1 MIEFELQGEPK
12 PKGRPRMTRTGHT
25 YTPKETR
32 QAEVAV
38 QLAWELSGGQ
48 KLNGPL
54 VLECKFYVGTKR
66 KKDTD
71 NMLKLVQDA
80 LNKRAYEDDDQIVQ
94 LVAWKFYTTPEKAR
108 TVVRIYQKM
117 ETVIEHR

>member
-1 MIEFELQGEPK
+1 MIEFELAGEPK

-32 QAEVAV
+32 QAEIAV

-54 VLECKFYVGTKR
+54 VLECWFYVGTKR
-66 KKDTD
+66 RVDCD
-71 NMLKLVQDA
+71 NLGKLVLDA
-80 LNKRAYEDDDQIVQ
+80 LNKYAFDDDSQIVD
-94 LVAWKFYTTPEKAR
+94 LRLKKIF
-108 TVVRIYQKM
+108 TVREI
-117 ETVIEHR
+117 VIT

>member
-1 MIEFELQGEPK
+1 MIEFELAGEPK

-32 QAEVAV
+32 QAEIAV
-38 QLAWELSGGQ
+38 QLAWELAGGQ

-54 VLECKFYVGTKR
+54 VLECWFYVGTKR

-80 LNKRAYEDDDQIVQ
+80 LNKQAYEDDDQIVE
-94 LVAWKFYTTPEKAR
+94 LHASKIYTTPDEAR
-108 TVVRIYQKM
+108 TRVRIFQKM
-117 ETVIEHR
+117 RTVYEHR

>member
-1 MIEFELQGEPK
+1 MIEFTLQGEPK
-12 PKGRPRMTRTGHT
+12 SKGRPRMTKTGHT

-38 QLAWELSGGQ
+38 QLAWELSGRQ
-48 KLNGPL
+48 RLNGPL

-66 KKDTD
+66 KKDLD
-71 NMLKLVQDA
+71 NMTKLVQDA

-94 LVAWKFYTTPEKAR
+94 LVAWKIYTTPEMAR
-108 TVVRIYQKM
+108 TVVRIRQIM
-117 ETVIEHR
+117 ETVYERG